1 MGVMTFEEWCSY
13 KKRVMGET
21 PAWFDDP
28 AERRRRFEAY
38 RIAFEENCSAATP
51 LDAAF
56 APAADMPLDVISA
69 PVAAAR
75 RIASRPS
82 YLSAIRAAA
91 LVLVVQ
97 IMLFAAPAFA
107 SGNIVVNGNTLAAQD
122 RVSLEAVVGPL
133 EPGRYWAEENGDFGH
148 EGVNRPIAN
157 LRRLIQQRVRAAQAR
172 WQAQQ
177 QYALRQQLKLA
188 ARIVQNVMRQPQA
201 APNKCA
207 STPNGS
213 SC

>member
-38 RIAFEENCSAATP
+38 RVAFEENCSAANP

-56 APAADMPLDVISA
+56 APAAD
-69 PVAAAR
+69 
-75 RIASRPS
+75 RPS
-82 YLSAIRAAA
+82 DVMLGSGCRRSADRIDAIPFFRIRAAVLA
-91 LVLVVQ
+91 LIVQ

-107 SGNIVVNGNTLAAQD
+107 DGNVVVNGNTLAAQD

-157 LRRLIQQRVRAAQAR
+157 LRRLIQQRVRAAQAQ

-177 QYALRQQLKLA
+177 QYALRQQLKLT
-188 ARIVQNVMRQPQA
+188 ARIVQNVMRQQQA
-201 APNKCA
+201 APNKCV
-207 STPNGS
+207 STPNWS
-213 SC
+213 NC